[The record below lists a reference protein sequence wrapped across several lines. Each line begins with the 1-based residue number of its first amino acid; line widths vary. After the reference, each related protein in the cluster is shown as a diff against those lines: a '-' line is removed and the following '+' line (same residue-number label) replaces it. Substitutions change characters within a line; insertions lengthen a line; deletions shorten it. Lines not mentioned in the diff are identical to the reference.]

1 MFVKS
6 ILDEK
11 GPELICAL
19 ESDSIQK
26 VAQLFKNERIGFA
39 IVTDSNQN
47 HVGTVSE
54 RDIVQAVADIG
65 EICTSPISEIMTQNV
80 VSVSPDDDLETV
92 RDIMTERRTR
102 HVLVKDD
109 NKVVGVVSI
118 GDLIKHSL
126 AECKIDAAQMQQY
139 ISGTGYQ

>member
-11 GPELICAL
+11 GPELICAT

-26 VAQLFKNERIGFA
+26 VANLFKHERIGFA
-39 IVTDSNQN
+39 IITDRDLN

-54 RDIVQAVADIG
+54 RDIVQAVADLG
-65 EICTSPISEIMTQNV
+65 EICKTPVSAIMTQNV
-80 VSVSPDDDLETV
+80 VSVAPEDDLETV

-109 NKVVGVVSI
+109 DRVVGVVSI

-126 AECKIDAAQMQQY
+126 AECKIDAAQMHDY
-139 ISGTGYQ
+139 ITGTGYQ